1 MRINLSKF
9 YLIFTLA
16 FMSALAP
23 LSTDMYLP
31 ALSAVQQSFATNSFL
46 TQLSLAVFFIAFSLG
61 QLIYGPLSDIYG
73 RKKPLYL
80 GITLFMLASLGCVV
94 FDNIYLF
101 IFFRFLEA
109 LGGCAG
115 VVIARAIVRDTFAL
129 KEAASVF
136 ALMMVISSL
145 APMLSPTFGGFLLD
159 FFSWKSIFAF
169 LFMLGVALLL
179 WIIFALK
186 ETNLNA
192 TGDIYALAPKK
203 ILNNYFTILKDRRF
217 KIYVFASS
225 LGMASMFAYITGS
238 SYVFTGFFGLS
249 EKTFGILFGLNALS
263 FMLFA
268 QINAKL
274 VLRYSPY
281 FVLPYAFLAMLGI
294 AILLLFV
301 GYFNIGL
308 TAFEILLFLMV
319 GMLGFIVPNT
329 TTLAMARFKQNA
341 GSASALLGMIQF
353 AVAGFIAFIVGF
365 FNANTPLFLGIII
378 ATCLLFACAIYF
390 SLNKK
395 EIKNF
400 KKKFGF

>member
-1 MRINLSKF
+1 M
-9 YLIFTLA
+9 
-16 FMSALAP
+16 
-23 LSTDMYLP
+23 
-31 ALSAVQQSFATNSFL
+31 
-46 TQLSLAVFFIAFSLG
+46 
-61 QLIYGPLSDIYG
+61 
-73 RKKPLYL
+73 
-80 GITLFMLASLGCVV
+80 
-94 FDNIYLF
+94 
-101 IFFRFLEA
+101 
-109 LGGCAG
+109 
-115 VVIARAIVRDTFAL
+115 IARAIVRDTFAL

-249 EKTFGILFGLNALS
+249 EKAFGILFGLNALS